1 MKRSLERQVW
11 RRAQSC
17 CEYCQLPQEY
27 SDLPFQIDH
36 IIAEQHGG
44 QTRLNNLALACLPDN
59 KHKGPNLAGIDP
71 LTGKLVALF
80 HPRRQRWHRHFR
92 WKGPV
97 LVGRTQTGRAT
108 VRVLAIN
115 APDRVQLRRCLIAE
129 GVFPPS

>member
-1 MKRSLERQVW
+1 MKRSLELRVW
-11 RRAQSC
+11 RRARSC

-27 SDLPFQIDH
+27 SDLPFQVDH

-71 LTGKLVALF
+71 FTGKMVALF
-80 HPRRQRWHRHFR
+80 HPRRQKWHRHFR

-108 VRVLAIN
+108 IRVLDIN

-129 GVFPPS
+129 G